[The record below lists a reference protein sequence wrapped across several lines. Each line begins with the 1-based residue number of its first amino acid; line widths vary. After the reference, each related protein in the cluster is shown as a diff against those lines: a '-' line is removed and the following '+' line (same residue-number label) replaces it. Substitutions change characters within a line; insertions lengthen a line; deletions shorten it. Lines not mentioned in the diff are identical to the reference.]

1 MDPEQIYARQS
12 AELMK
17 DMGNVLATDK
27 EAFID
32 VLEASDI
39 PVTNTDEYN
48 LIDVY
53 IDNLPSSDA
62 LKVTSAYVLGEK
74 SSGFSGIDNKE
85 VCANYDILY
94 NYFSEDH
101 SNAGGLWAGA
111 IKGATELGTTIA
123 QGQQQKK
130 FGASMTAEKQ
140 AEAKRQMIQAVLEN
154 KKLQEEA
161 QKKKNEDK
169 AKTKR
174 YLIIGGSVV
183 GGLALIG
190 LVIYL
195 IKRKK

>member
-17 DMGNVLATDK
+17 DMGNILATDK

-39 PVTNTDEYN
+39 PVKSTDEYD

-74 SSGFSGIDNKE
+74 SSGFSGVDNKE

-94 NYFSEDH
+94 NFFDEEM
-101 SNAGGLWAGA
+101 SNTAGLIAGA
-111 IKGATELGTTIA
+111 IKESAKLGTAITK
-123 QGQQQKK
+123 GQQQKK
-130 FGASMTAEKQ
+130 YGASMSAEKQ
-140 AEAKRQMIQAVLEN
+140 ADAKRQMIQAVLEN

-161 QKKKNEDK
+161 QKKKNEEK
-169 AKTKR
+169 SKTKR
-174 YLIIGGSVV
+174 YLIIGGSVI

-190 LVIYL
+190 LVIYF

>member
-17 DMGNVLATDK
+17 DMGNILATDK
-27 EAFID
+27 DAFID

-39 PVTNTDEYN
+39 PVKSTDEYD

-94 NYFSEDH
+94 NFFDEEM
-101 SNAGGLWAGA
+101 SNTAGLIAGA
-111 IKGATELGTTIA
+111 IKASAELGSTISK
-123 QGQQQKK
+123 GQQQKK
-130 FGASMTAEKQ
+130 YGASMSAEKQ
-140 AEAKRQMIQAVLEN
+140 ADAKRQMIQAVLEN
-154 KKLQEEA
+154 KKMQEEDP
-161 QKKKNEDK
+161 KKENEEK
-169 AKTKR
+169 SKTKR
-174 YLIIGGSVV
+174 YLIIGGSVI

-190 LVIYL
+190 LVIYF

>member
-1 MDPEQIYARQS
+1 MDPEQMYAKQS
-12 AELMK
+12 AELMN

-39 PVTNTDEYN
+39 PVTTTDEYN

-94 NYFSEDH
+94 NHFCEDM

-111 IKGATELGTTIA
+111 IKGATDLGTTIA

-130 FGASMTAEKQ
+130 YGASMTAEKQ

-161 QKKKNEDK
+161 QKKKNEEK

-174 YLIIGGSVV
+174 YLIIGGSIV

-190 LVIYL
+190 LVVYL
-195 IKRKK
+195 IKKRK

>member
-17 DMGNVLATDK
+17 DMGNILATDK

-39 PVTNTDEYN
+39 PVKSTDEYD

-74 SSGFSGIDNKE
+74 SSGFSGVDNKE

-94 NYFSEDH
+94 NFFDEEM
-101 SNAGGLWAGA
+101 SNTAGLIAGA
-111 IKGATELGTTIA
+111 IKESAKLGTAITK
-123 QGQQQKK
+123 GQQQKK
-130 FGASMTAEKQ
+130 YGASMSAEKQ
-140 AEAKRQMIQAVLEN
+140 ADAKRQIIQAVLEN

-161 QKKKNEDK
+161 QKKKNEEK
-169 AKTKR
+169 SKTKR
-174 YLIIGGSVV
+174 YLIIGGSVI

-190 LVIYL
+190 LVIYF